1 MEWKL
6 NPCFDIELSALTD
19 IRRNSFVGRKRFKC
33 RYKCEILRKTWK
45 DIAIFFSRS
54 ADRSLNIKDPLVPGN
69 R

>member
-33 RYKCEILRKTWK
+33 RYKCEILRGK
-45 DIAIFFSRS
+45 ISPFFFTIGRS
-54 ADRSLNIKDPLVPGN
+54 IVEH
-69 R
+69 